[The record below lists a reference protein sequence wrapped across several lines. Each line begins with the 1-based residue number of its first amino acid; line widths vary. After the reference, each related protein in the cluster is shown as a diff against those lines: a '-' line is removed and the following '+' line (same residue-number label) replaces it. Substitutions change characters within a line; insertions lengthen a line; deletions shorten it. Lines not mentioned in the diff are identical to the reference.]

1 MAQVSE
7 SIRIEAGP
15 EVVYALV
22 ADVGSVGR
30 FSPEATGAVGARHSP
45 DAGAHF
51 WGLNR
56 RGPWVW
62 ATRCR
67 VIAADPGRR
76 FAFDVDV
83 WPFSVSRWE
92 YDIVPEPGGC
102 RVTETWTDRRTG
114 VRGRFITVAGSAVI
128 PGPRDEHN
136 RRNIQE
142 SLAALKR
149 LAEAADG
156 APDDG
161 PPGPDRTDL
170 R

>member
-1 MAQVSE
+1 MSSGLARVVE
-7 SIRIEAGP
+7 SIHIDADP
-15 EVVYALV
+15 AVVYALIC
-22 ADVGSVGR
+22 DVGSVGR
-30 FSPEATGAVGARHSP
+30 FSPEAAGAVGARDRP
-45 DAGAHF
+45 EVGTRF
-51 WGLNR
+51 WGVNR

-92 YDIVPEPGGC
+92 YDIEAEPDGC

-114 VRGRFITVAGSAVI
+114 VRGRVITVAGSAII

-142 SLAALKR
+142 SLAGLKR
-149 LAEAADG
+149 LAESS
-156 APDDG
+156 G
-161 PPGPDRTDL
+161 PEER
-170 R
+170 